1 MDKIQIVRGIA
12 MPFFP
17 MRPATGRVIRN
28 RTSVQELLK
37 EVNQQKYDWIMQPKM
52 SGDRACIAYLD
63 GEVHVQNRHGTWYRH
78 KVSNKDA
85 FKKLPNKTVLD
96 GEVFKGKFY
105 PFECIAIDGK
115 SMTDCTASER
125 EVLAFQLC
133 KFLGVDW
140 KFERPAR
147 AWLLKLNTNQ
157 PEYDGIVLKRAHSPY
172 ILGGSANTVSLDWM
186 KRTWA

>member
-28 RTSVQELLK
+28 RTSVQELLH
-37 EVNQQKYDWIMQPKM
+37 EVNQEKYDWIMQPKM
-52 SGDRACIAYLD
+52 AGDRACLATLGD
-63 GEVHVQNRHGTWYRH
+63 QVLVQNRHGSWYKK
-78 KVSNKDA
+78 KVTNREQ

-96 GEVFKGKFY
+96 GEVFKGNFY
-105 PFECIAIDGK
+105 PFECLAIDGK
-115 SMTDCTASER
+115 LMTDCTASER

-140 KFERPAR
+140 RFERPAK
-147 AWLLKLNTNQ
+147 AWLLQLSANA
-157 PEYDGIVLKRAHSPY
+157 PGYDGIVLKRAHSHY
-172 ILGGSANTVSLDWM
+172 ILGGNANQVSLDWM
-186 KRTWA
+186 KRCWA